1 MTRTFAKL
9 FSLLALLTATAAF
22 APTIRIA
29 SSSKLAMADTAA
41 VEQDPLAAYQQ
52 TDEQRTV
59 MYRDDLI
66 GAGEIA
72 QEGKLLKVAY
82 KGRLLATGV
91 QFDQSPGY
99 AFKLGDGKVIPGWE
113 QGIGVR

>member
-1 MTRTFAKL
+1 
-9 FSLLALLTATAAF
+9 
-22 APTIRIA
+22 
-29 SSSKLAMADTAA
+29 MADAAA

-59 MYRDDLI
+59 MYRDDLT
-66 GAGEIA
+66 GTGETA
-72 QEGKLLKVAY
+72 EKGKLLKVAY

-113 QGIGVR
+113 QGIGVRVFFFALSNVCVGVLLDCGTGGSLFC